1 VVVLGPY
8 GFYLLVKGLR
18 AWWRAS
24 ALSDSG
30 T

>member
-1 VVVLGPY
+1 VLLGPY
-8 GFYLLVKGLR
+8 GLYLLFKALR

-24 ALSDSG
+24 ARL